1 MVSSAPGTHHDA
13 GRSAQRT
20 KSVLAIATL
29 LLMAGGCGGEGASD
43 PPPIMRTP
51 LPAAG
56 WHLGLPRIY
65 LADPES
71 DELTP
76 LAFGT
81 QPAWSPAGQQV
92 AFVRE
97 RGPFRGYDI
106 FLIGTDGANAN
117 SLVAGVEPAWSP
129 DGTQLVFTNGDG
141 ISRTDVEG
149 SGAVLLVS
157 HDTPGMGWNWFG
169 PDPNDRVGSPS
180 WSPDAQQIAFQFRGS
195 TAQNSASK
203 IYIAEPDGSGLRRL
217 TESEDNYGEDPY
229 DEYQAAW
236 SPDGAAIAYIG
247 FGPLAPN
254 GSLVKLDRDGGASY
268 LLHAAHN
275 PETVIHPD
283 SKLAWSPDGS
293 TIAFTAGTEGQAGIW
308 GVDTGTGA
316 VARLFPDAFDPAWGP
331 DGRIAFASWEYCANE
346 WVVSIW
352 VAGPTRT
359 PTGLYHGPNQASSLD
374 VRVGG
379 TVQWISRNQ
388 LPPFTSH
395 LVSTSH
401 PPGGQ
406 PFDSGLME
414 PGDNFSFTP
423 GVEGTWAYVDQIS
436 GLTGTFTASL
446 GTSLAGLNC
455 SATGDIK

>member
-1 MVSSAPGTHHDA
+1 
-13 GRSAQRT
+13 
-20 KSVLAIATL
+20 
-29 LLMAGGCGGEGASD
+29 
-43 PPPIMRTP
+43 MRTP

-71 DELTP
+71 DELIP

-81 QPAWSPAGQQV
+81 QPAWSPTGQQV

-97 RGPFRGYDI
+97 RRPFRDHEI
-106 FLIGTDGANAN
+106 FLISTDGANAN

-149 SGAVLLVS
+149 SGPVLLVS
-157 HDTPGMGWNWFG
+157 HDTPGMGLNWFG
-169 PDPNDRVGSPS
+169 PDPNDRVGSPT
-180 WSPDAQQIAFQFRGS
+180 WSPEAQHIAFSYFPGPI
-195 TAQNSASK
+195 AQNYESK

-217 TESEDNYGEDPY
+217 TESEDEHG
-229 DEYQAAW
+229 EYQPAW

-254 GSLVKLDRDGGASY
+254 GSLVKVDRDGGVSY
-268 LLHAAHN
+268 LLHAANNHAA
-275 PETVIHPD
+275 VIHAD
-283 SKLAWSPDGS
+283 SNLAWSPDGS
-293 TIAFTAGTEGQAGIW
+293 TIAFTAGTEGQFGIW
-308 GVDTGTGA
+308 VVDPGTGA
-316 VARLFPDAFDPAWGP
+316 VARLFPNAFDPAWGP
-331 DGRIAFASWEYCANE
+331 DGRIAFSSWEYCANE

-352 VAGPTRT
+352 VGGPTQT
-359 PTGLYHGPNQASSLD
+359 PTNLYHGPNQASSLA
-374 VRVGG
+374 VRIGG
-379 TVQWISRNQ
+379 AVQWISRNQ

-406 PFDSGLME
+406 PFDSGLMD
-414 PGDNFSFTP
+414 PGDSFSFTP

-436 GLTGTFTASL
+436 GLTGTFTATL
-446 GTSLAGLNC
+446 GTSLPGLNC
-455 SATGDIK
+455 TATGDIK